1 MSNLSLLSGN
11 LTRDPEIRYLK
22 DGTAC
27 ATFGLAVDR
36 RWQDRESGEWAEATS
51 FFDVAC
57 WRELAEHVALSIRR
71 GSRVLVSGRLEQ
83 RSWTGEDGRLR
94 SRVELVADDVGCSL
108 RFAALDV
115 PGDTSL
121 SEPAF

>member
-11 LTRDPEIRYLK
+11 LTRDPDIRYLK

-27 ATFGLAVDR
+27 ASFGLAVDR

-57 WRELAEHVALSIRR
+57 WPAGRARGAEHPAHSPRA
-71 GSRVLVSGRLEQ
+71 RVGPPRA

-108 RFAALDV
+108 RFAALEEPATPRV
-115 PGDTSL
+115 

>member
-1 MSNLSLLSGN
+1 MANLSLLSGN
-11 LTRDPEIRYLK
+11 LTRDPDIRYLK

-27 ATFGLAVDR
+27 CSFGLAVDR
-36 RWQDRESGEWAEATS
+36 RWQDRDSGEWAEATS

-57 WRELAEHVALSIRR
+57 W
-71 GSRVLVSGRLEQ
+71 RVLVSGRLEQ

-108 RFAALDV
+108 RFAALEAP
-115 PGDTSL
+115 PGAEL